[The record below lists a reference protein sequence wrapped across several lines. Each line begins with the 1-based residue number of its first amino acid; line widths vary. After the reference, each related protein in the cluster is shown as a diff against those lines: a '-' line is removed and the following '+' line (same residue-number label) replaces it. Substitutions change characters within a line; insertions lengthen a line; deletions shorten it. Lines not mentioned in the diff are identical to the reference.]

1 MSTPVTLQGNV
12 LSISLCPTG
21 TNTFKKVL
29 CQSDFSLK
37 NNLPTSTTQTN
48 CGALVAIG
56 IPQFSG
62 SFNAVFDSNTNP
74 SIEISLNQL
83 EAWISP
89 IPTLLDL
96 QIEYATTGGSIGSTY
111 FRQGQV
117 YISDITE
124 TASTAEFLKMAVT
137 FTGNGYLTATGW

>member
-37 NNLPTSTTQTN
+37 NNLPTSVTQTN
-48 CGALVAIG
+48 CGALTAIG

-74 SIEISLNQL
+74 SVELSNNQL
-83 EAWISP
+83 QAWLTP
-89 IPTLLDL
+89 VPTLLDM
-96 QIEYATTGGSIGSTY
+96 QIEYPGTGSIGTTY

-117 YISDITE
+117 YLSDITE
-124 TASTAEFLKMAVT
+124 TAAVADFLKMAVT
-137 FTGNGYLTATGW
+137 FVGNGFLTATGS

>member
-37 NNLPTSTTQTN
+37 NNVPTTTTQTN
-48 CGALVAIG
+48 CAALVAVG

-83 EAWISP
+83 QGWLGP
-89 IPTLLDL
+89 VPTLLDI
-96 QIEYATTGGSIGSTY
+96 QIEYPTSGSTGSTY

-117 YISDITE
+117 YLTDITE
-124 TASTAEFLKMAVT
+124 TASVQDFLKMAVT